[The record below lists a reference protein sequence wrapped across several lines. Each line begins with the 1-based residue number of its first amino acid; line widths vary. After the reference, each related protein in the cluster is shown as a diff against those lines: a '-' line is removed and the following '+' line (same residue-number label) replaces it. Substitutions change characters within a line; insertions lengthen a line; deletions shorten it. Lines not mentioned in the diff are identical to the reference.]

1 MLIPEIMTNKI
12 SIFFY
17 DKTVNIMSNTIT
29 VDAEGGINYK
39 GLNVADSFKG
49 NVSFSNC
56 AKIQE
61 EYGLDY
67 LINIA
72 ITTHPDVNININ
84 DIIQYDNVLY
94 NVKDVLK
101 FDSHK
106 MVVGVKWQQ

>member
-29 VDAEGGINYK
+29 ADAEGGINYK